1 VTKSKA
7 DQLRNERRLREEAEA
22 PSTFFQ
28 MARAGLDLSLSGE
41 GSPGGYVSG
50 SEPFVRYPAA
60 APGYSGGPQP
70 GLEPSLGV
78 PIDALEPVGTAV
90 EIEQSIQ
97 LAEPVDPTV
106 EASPLAAVVDRGS
119 AIPAHAHEKLEGLLQ
134 RGLIKGKL

>member
-70 GLEPSLGV
+70 GLDPALVCRSTRWSRSGPPSRSSN
-78 PIDALEPVGTAV
+78 PF
-90 EIEQSIQ
+90 S
-97 LAEPVDPTV
+97 
-106 EASPLAAVVDRGS
+106 
-119 AIPAHAHEKLEGLLQ
+119 
-134 RGLIKGKL
+134 

>member
-70 GLEPSLGV
+70 GL
-78 PIDALEPVGTAV
+78 
-90 EIEQSIQ
+90 
-97 LAEPVDPTV
+97 DP
-106 EASPLAAVVDRGS
+106 AWCADRRAGAGRDRRRDR
-119 AIPAHAHEKLEGLLQ
+119 AIHSVSRAC
-134 RGLIKGKL
+134 